1 MAVISRANLIPLIL
15 CLATVGSHAS
25 PNLNA
30 QLSDRSS
37 ALKHI
42 DDLTRQGAFSG
53 AREELKDLLKKYP
66 QDIDVC
72 LSAARFYKTIGLP
85 NLALQE
91 YKRAIALGCRAS
103 EPFVAVAQ
111 ICLANLDDRQ
121 ALEYARKAIAI
132 EATSKEARIVLVSAL
147 LNEGKL
153 DEAGQ
158 QLANVL
164 AGGKDASDADLNYLA
179 YKLTSKRRQLA
190 LAKQCLDNAI
200 RLKPA
205 QTKWLLDRADLYISL
220 GKESRDP
227 IQKMEDYR
235 AAKRALE
242 RFLDLKPRSVEGL
255 NRFGELLEFYFYDF
269 DNASKQYEKILAID
283 PDYVAAITGLT
294 RCKANQNDIAGQM
307 KLEFWNTLRQ
317 LKDGLLSPS
326 RGRL

>member
-1 MAVISRANLIPLIL
+1 MAVFSRANVALLYF

-25 PNLNA
+25 
-30 QLSDRSS
+30 SS
-37 ALKHI
+37 VAPRFSERTSQLKHI

-66 QDIDVC
+66 QDIEVC

-85 NLALQE
+85 SLALQE
-91 YKRAIALGCRAS
+91 NKRAIALGCQSS

-111 ICLANLDDRQ
+111 ISLANLDDKQ

-132 EATSKEARIVLVSAL
+132 DPTSKQAQVVLVSAL
-147 LNEGKL
+147 LNEGEL
-153 DEAGQ
+153 EEAGQ
-158 QLANVL
+158 KLANVL
-164 AGGKDASDADLNYLA
+164 AGGKAASDPDLNYLA

-200 RLKPA
+200 KLKPD

-227 IQKMEDYR
+227 VQKMEDYR

-242 RFLDLKPRSVEGL
+242 RFLDLEPRSVEGL
-255 NRFGELLEFYFYDF
+255 NRYGKLLEFYFYDF
-269 DNASKQYEKILAID
+269 DKASKQYEKILAID
-283 PDYVAAITGLT
+283 PDYIAAITGLA

-317 LKDGLLSPS
+317 LKDGLFSPS
-326 RGRL
+326 HGQQ